1 MVPAS
6 HNTIARHPHQGR
18 VKGGAK
24 GFSQPS
30 RLPILRSQLDGVP
43 PQKPSRGFVLGPA
56 HRLQAPE
63 GRDQSVPISAS
74 LHRLP
79 RQCGF
84 RPLLQRDAA

>member
-1 MVPAS
+1 MSPAS
-6 HNTIARHPHQGR
+6 HTTIARHPHQGR

-30 RLPILRSQLDGVP
+30 RLPILARVFDGRSPKRP
-43 PQKPSRGFVLGPA
+43 PSLHVCA
-56 HRLQAPE
+56 IHRPIAPD
-63 GRDQSVPISAS
+63 RADQSVPMSAS

-84 RPLLQRDAA
+84 RPLLQRVAA